1 MAVLYS
7 WMEDG
12 LSKRCAVSR
21 VDSRGRECY
30 HCGSSLN
37 GPRLRLDALDGDS
50 HLMHRDRAYNGCEW
64 FNRAEIDAAMGELR

>member
-7 WMEDG
+7 WMEGG
-12 LSKRCAVSR
+12 LPERRTVSR
-21 VDSRGRECY
+21 VDSRGGEYC

-37 GPRLRLDALDGDS
+37 GPCLRLDALDGDS
-50 HLMHRDRAYNGCEW
+50 RLMHRNRAYNGCEW